1 MSIRARVHDRKS
13 PPAAHDFQSVEVRW
27 EGPQAGRGATV
38 WYGGYLWRSDL
49 AGAPR
54 QGLRVCAIDAAG
66 NEACSEVPSEEP

>member
-1 MSIRARVHDRKS
+1 M
-13 PPAAHDFQSVEVRW
+13 
-27 EGPQAGRGATV
+27 V
-38 WYGGYLWRSDL
+38 WYGEYLWRSDL